1 MRIVVSGGTGVIG
14 RAAVPAL
21 LAAGHDVVLLAR
33 SERNVLRARSWGAEA
48 VAGDLFDADSL
59 AVAYQ
64 GADAVVNLAT
74 HVPVGRAAAW
84 PGAWREHD
92 RLRTS
97 GVRAVVE
104 AAQRAGVRHVVQESV
119 SFVYADAGEEWITE
133 ESPVEITAATEP
145 AAVGETHVQAFA
157 RGGHTGVVLRF
168 GTIVGDD
175 PATRDRLHAAARGR
189 PVGLGRPEMWTHL
202 VHTDDLGSAVVAA
215 LQAPSGVYNVG
226 ASPVRQ
232 GDVVAAFASHV
243 GAARGTFL
251 GPVLRR
257 VVGSRIEPF
266 TRSQRVCSEHFSSR
280 TGWRPTR
287 PVFGPDWFDAVV
299 LEGSR

>member
-21 LAAGHDVVLLAR
+21 LAAGHDVVVLAR
-33 SERNVLRARSWGAEA
+33 SEQNVQQVRAEGALA
-48 VAGDLFDADSL
+48 VRGDLFDAASL
-59 AVAYQ
+59 AAAYD

-92 RLRTS
+92 RLRTQ

-104 AAQRAGVRHVVQESV
+104 AAQRAGVRRVVQESV
-119 SFVYADAGEEWITE
+119 SFVYADAGEDWITE
-133 ESPVEITAATEP
+133 DSPVEITPATEP
-145 AAVGETHVQAFA
+145 AAVAEAHVQSFTRA
-157 RGGHTGVVLRF
+157 GHTGVVLRL

-175 PATRDRLHAAARGR
+175 PSTRSRLHAAAHGR
-189 PVGLGRPEMWTHL
+189 AVGPGRAELWTHL
-202 VHTDDLGSAVVAA
+202 IHTDDLGTAVVAA

-226 ASPVRQ
+226 AQPVRQ
-232 GDVVAAFASHV
+232 GEMVDAFAASV
-243 GAARGTFL
+243 GAGRGSFL

-257 VVGSRIEPF
+257 MVRARIEPF
-266 TRSQRVCSEHFSSR
+266 MRSQRVCSEHFVAR

-287 PVFGPDWFDAVV
+287 PVFGADWLEAVV
-299 LEGSR
+299 LEGTR